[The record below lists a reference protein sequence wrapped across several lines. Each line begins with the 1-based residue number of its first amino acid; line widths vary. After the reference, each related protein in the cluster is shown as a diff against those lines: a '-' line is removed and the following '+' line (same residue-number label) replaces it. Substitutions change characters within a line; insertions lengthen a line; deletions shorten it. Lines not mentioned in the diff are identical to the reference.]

1 MWVPKRIILFNV
13 IKIKKQ
19 HFLKFSRPFTYS
31 ASPAAVATTTT
42 TSSSDDDEDRR
53 FDSYKAVDLLYSLR
67 NEPNRAL
74 SFFRHLTNQGFQH
87 DVSTYAAIIKILCIW
102 NDNFALVSMFSDI
115 IARNTVEIDD
125 LWQAITEEQNYPTPS
140 SIRVA
145 HDALIKSYANV
156 GMLVEAYNALF
167 LTSRRGCVPDVWTCN
182 YLMNRLICDGKVDM
196 SLTLYRQLESWGF
209 QPDMYTHSIVLK
221 AYFKKGCVEDAINYF
236 DELVTL
242 PDAFCRSTVI
252 EGLCTNQESGMGFQI
267 LQRWREE
274 NFPILI
280 YAYTAVIRGFCHE
293 KRFDMAEKV
302 ILYMEEQGIIPDEDC
317 CSAFINGYCKVGTL
331 EALIKVLDF
340 QDNMLSKGLELN
352 LKSFSC
358 ILQCMSRLGMYRDV
372 VNKFNEFKSQGRV
385 IDKVLYNIG
394 IGALCNIG
402 KVDEALVIFDD
413 MKAKEIKLDV
423 MHYTTL
429 MNGYCL
435 RGEVLKA
442 RELLEE
448 MEKIGVEPDTV
459 TYNILARGYSISGQ
473 TSDLHHILDCMEKR
487 GLEPDEVHNTIIE
500 GLCVGGRVKEAEK
513 FLDDLKKKSLD
524 NYAALINGYCEKN
537 HLKDAYK
544 LFDRLAEERKLVKKS
559 SCHNLFKNLLRI
571 GDNDKAKEMFKH
583 ILCLGT
589 ECPTMMYRELIL
601 AFCRDRDMNM
611 ARDCFDDLL
620 LRGTPDVYIYT
631 IMIDGYCKKN
641 CFQEAYRLFEDMK
654 TKNIYPD
661 VVTYTVLLH
670 GYPTDGNKEKIFEDD
685 ICKEMRELGVST
697 DLKYYTV
704 LIDKHCRTHNV
715 DKAIRLFNLMIESGL
730 EADVVTYTILMFG
743 CKIMGDEEKTKSFL
757 DEMLSKG
764 MGDACTSS
772 ILEHA
777 TNKRCQ
783 YRKQRRSLPAAG

>member
-1 MWVPKRIILFNV
+1 MWVPKTIILFNL

-19 HFLKFSRPFTYS
+19 NFLKSRPFTYS
-31 ASPAAVATTTT
+31 AAVAATTT
-42 TSSSDDDEDRR
+42 TSSSEDDEDRR

-67 NEPNRAL
+67 NEPNTAL
-74 SFFRHLTNQGFQH
+74 SFFRHLTNQGFHH

-115 IARNTVEIDD
+115 IARNTVVIDD
-125 LWQAITEEQNYPTPS
+125 LWQSITEEEQNYPTPS
-140 SIRVA
+140 SVRVA
-145 HDALIKSYANV
+145 HDALIKSYANA

-182 YLMNRLICDGKVDM
+182 YLMNKLICDGKVDM
-196 SLTLYRQLESWGF
+196 SLTLYRQLESRGF

-221 AYFKKGCVEDAINYF
+221 AYFKKGCVQDAVTYF
-236 DELVTL
+236 ESLVTP

-267 LQRWREE
+267 LQIWREK

-280 YAYTAVIRGFCHE
+280 YAYTVVIRGFCNE
-293 KRFDMAEKV
+293 KRFDMADKV
-302 ILYMEEQGIIPDEDC
+302 ILDMEEQGILPDEDC

-340 QDNMLSKGLELN
+340 QDYMLSKGLEPN

-385 IDKVLYNIG
+385 IDEVLYNIG

-413 MKAKEIKLDV
+413 MKVKELKLDV

-435 RGEVLKA
+435 HGEVLKA

-473 TSDLHHILDCMEKR
+473 TSEVHRILKCMKER
-487 GLEPDEVHNTIIE
+487 GLKPDEVHNTIIE
-500 GLCVGGRVKEAEK
+500 GLCVGGRVNDAEQ
-513 FLDDLKKKSLD
+513 FLVELEEKSLD

-537 HLKDAYK
+537 RFEDAYK
-544 LFDRLAEERKLVKKS
+544 LFDWLAKKGKLVKKRS
-559 SCHNLFKNLLRI
+559 YYDLFKNLLRI
-571 GDNDKAKEMFKH
+571 GDNDKAREMFKH
-583 ILCLGT
+583 VLRSDT

-601 AFCRDRDMNM
+601 AFCRHRDMKM

-620 LRGTPDVYIYT
+620 LRGIPDVYIYT

-670 GYPTDGNKEKIFEDD
+670 GYPTDGNKEKYDD

-704 LIDKHCRTHNV
+704 LIDKLCRTHNV
-715 DKAIRLFNLMIESGL
+715 DEAIRLFNLMIESGL
-730 EADVVTYTILMFG
+730 EADVVTYTILTFG

-757 DEMLSKG
+757 DEMVSKG
-764 MGDACTSS
+764 MGDARTSS

-777 TNKRCQ
+777 INKRCQ
-783 YRKQRRSLPAAG
+783 YEEQRRSLPAAG